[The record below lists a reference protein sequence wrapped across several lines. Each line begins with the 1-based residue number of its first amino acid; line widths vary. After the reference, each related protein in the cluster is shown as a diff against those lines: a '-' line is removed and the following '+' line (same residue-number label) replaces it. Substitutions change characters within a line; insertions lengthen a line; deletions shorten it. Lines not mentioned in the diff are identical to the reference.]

1 MQHLM
6 KNKNNKTEER
16 AGIASSVTYWT
27 TRNGRK
33 IDVDKMSDSHLRNT
47 LKMIIR
53 SGVLEINA
61 IKQLY
66 NPKKRGNM
74 EIAFEEELAN
84 HLYDDR
90 EEDFI

>member
-1 MQHLM
+1 MST
-6 KNKNNKTEER
+6 NKKTEER
-16 AGIASSVTYWT
+16 AGITPSVTYWIT
-27 TRNGRK
+27 KDGRK
-33 IDVDKMSDSHLRNT
+33 IDVDKMSVDHLRNT

-53 SGVLEINA
+53 SGILDIN
-61 IKQLY
+61 IKRQLHT
-66 NPKKRGNM
+66 PKMGNM

>member
-1 MQHLM
+1 MS
-6 KNKNNKTEER
+6 NNNNKTEGR

-27 TRNGRK
+27 TKDGRK
-33 IDVDKMSDSHLRNT
+33 IDVDRMCVNHLRHT

-61 IKQLY
+61 VKQLY
-66 NPKKRGNM
+66 NPKKKGNI
-74 EIAFEEELAN
+74 EIAFEVELAN